1 MEKVTV
7 FCIFPDIYDFFSLM
21 ALQLFFQNE
30 ICMSAS
36 RLIESSEH
44 LFWVIMRFI
53 LEKPLS
59 TTASE
64 KGIIT

>member
-1 MEKVTV
+1 MTSSISWISN
-7 FCIFPDIYDFFSLM
+7 F
-21 ALQLFFQNE
+21 FFQNE
-30 ICMSAS
+30 IRFNVS

-44 LFWVIMRFI
+44 LFLVIMKFI
-53 LEKPLS
+53 LERPLS